1 MLVAAVTA
9 AVPLLL
15 GEAVLTSAKVTVD
28 PPLLGTIS
36 ITSATAFDIGVYLVV
51 VGVVL
56 MAFEAF
62 GGEPDEQPS

>member
-1 MLVAAVTA
+1 MRGLFVEELLV
-9 AVPLLL
+9 

-28 PPLLGTIS
+28 APLLGTIN
-36 ITSATAFDIGVYLVV
+36 ITCATAFDIGVYLVV

-62 GGEPDEQPS
+62 GGGPDEQPS

>member
-1 MLVAAVTA
+1 
-9 AVPLLL
+9 
-15 GEAVLTSAKVTVD
+15 VLSSAKITID
-28 PPLLGTIS
+28 APLLGTINV
-36 ITSATAFDIGVYLVV
+36 TSATAFDIGVYLVV